1 MLDVAIVRQELAE
14 MELNGRQYQTS
25 RLLTQKLYLGSMNC
39 FHMGTEGNRKTYTT
53 IWLWLDLCQ
62 SPLLLPEGGGEG
74 GNFPCAESQIVACW
88 KMGWETI
95 VWRLASGDLI
105 IKPSVLPAQPHES
118 PSHHFR

>member
-1 MLDVAIVRQELAE
+1 

-62 SPLLLPEGGGEG
+62 SPLLLPEGGGKG
-74 GNFPCAESQIVACW
+74 GQFPMCGVTDSCMLENGLGNHCVVISI
-88 KMGWETI
+88 
-95 VWRLASGDLI
+95 WRFDN
-105 IKPSVLPAQPHES
+105 
-118 PSHHFR
+118 